1 MRILILGSAAG
12 GGFPQWN
19 CRCPNCRL
27 AWAGDGRAISR
38 TQSGLAISA
47 DGETW
52 TLINASPD
60 LRQQIIANAAMHPR
74 HGSRHTPI
82 GAVVLTNGDIDHVA
96 GLLTLR
102 ERQPFALHASPFVH
116 DMLARNSLF
125 GVLDPETVPRC
136 PMVLGVP
143 SDIGG
148 LRIGS
153 FAVPGKVPLY
163 LEGAEVDIGLETD
176 MTVGLTIE
184 TNGKRA
190 VYIPGCAAASESVL
204 RRIEGADLLL
214 FDGTTYTEG
223 EMIALGVSQKTA
235 TRMGHLAV
243 SGPEGSLAALA
254 GTAVARKIYVH
265 INNTNPILI
274 EGSPERR
281 AVEAAGWSVAYDGME
296 IVL

>member
-1 MRILILGSAAG
+1 M
-12 GGFPQWN
+12 
-19 CRCPNCRL
+19 
-27 AWAGDGRAISR
+27 
-38 TQSGLAISA
+38 AISA

-60 LRQQIIANAAMHPR
+60 LRQQIIANPAMHPK
-74 HGSRHTPI
+74 HGSRHSPI
-82 GAVVLTNGDIDHVA
+82 EAVVLTNGDIDHVA

-116 DMLARNSLF
+116 DMLTSNSLF
-125 GVLDPETVPRC
+125 GVLDPEIVARC
-136 PMVLGVP
+136 PMTLGVP
-143 SDIGG
+143 FDIGG
-148 LRIGS
+148 LRVGS

-163 LEGAEVDIGLETD
+163 LEGAEVVIGQETD

-190 VYIPGCAAASESVL
+190 VYIPGCAAASDAVL
-204 RRIEGADLLL
+204 RQIAGADLLL

-223 EMIALGVSQKTA
+223 EMITLGVSQKTA
-235 TRMGHLAV
+235 TRMGHLAIG
-243 SGPEGSLAALA
+243 GPEGSLAALA
-254 GTAVARKIYVH
+254 ETAVARKIYVH

-281 AVEAAGWSVAYDGME
+281 EIEAAGWSVAYDGME